1 LILFVQEIGQMITY
15 GYYTPHWIYV
25 LFYIMYP
32 IVLVST
38 LVALLK
44 KQKALWATILFFV
57 SSIVFFGIGV
67 YRVIRYASFDNV
79 YILLISCLAFMS
91 SIFAFVARPL
101 VLNEQVTLEDNSN
114 EVVHIMAEVKLDEP
128 KLKEE
133 KVDDFDEEEA
143 QKKLAKLKKLYQQ
156 GLIREEEYKKYVVEI
171 VSKL

>member
-1 LILFVQEIGQMITY
+1 
-15 GYYTPHWIYV
+15 
-25 LFYIMYP
+25 MYP

-38 LVALLK
+38 IFAVLK

-67 YRVIRYASFDNV
+67 YRVIGYASFDNV
-79 YILLISCLAFMS
+79 YILLISCLAIMS

-114 EVVHIMAEVKLDEP
+114 KEVHIMAEVKLDEP
-128 KLKEE
+128 KFKEE
-133 KVDDFDEEEA
+133 KVEEASIEESKKEEKEDDFDEEEA

-156 GLIREEEYKKYVVEI
+156 GLIREEYKKYVDEI